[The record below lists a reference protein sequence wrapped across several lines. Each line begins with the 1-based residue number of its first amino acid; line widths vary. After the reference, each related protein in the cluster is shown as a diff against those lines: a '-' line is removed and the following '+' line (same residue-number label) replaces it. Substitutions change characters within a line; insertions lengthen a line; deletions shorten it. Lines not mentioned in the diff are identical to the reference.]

1 MKVAVIGDGG
11 WGTALAMVLNH
22 KGHEVTVWGPRQE
35 PIESIEKRC
44 ENIYFLPG
52 VNLSKRIKWT
62 THPGI
67 AAKHAELVVV
77 VVPSRYYKATLEM
90 FVPFITKETLI
101 VSATKGIDET
111 SYETMSVCAERILGQ
126 SVAVLSGPSHAEEV
140 ATQIPCAVTIAA
152 ADRALAHA
160 VQEAFMSDP
169 FRIYTHTDVLG
180 VELGGTLKNVI
191 AIAAGISDGLGF
203 GDNTKAALMTRGLAE
218 MTRLGVALGAEADTF
233 RGLSGLGD
241 LMVTCMSKHSRN
253 RGVGERL
260 GRGDSLEHIL
270 SDMKM
275 VAEGVWNCR
284 AVCELAQ
291 EKQIA
296 MPIAEQ
302 VNAVVHQGIDPQ
314 DALMALMGRSP
325 KSEHE

>member
-11 WGTALAMVLNH
+11 WGTALAMVLDH
-22 KGHEVTVWGPRQE
+22 KGHDVTVWGPRHE
-35 PIESIEKRC
+35 PIQSIEKRC
-44 ENIYFLPG
+44 ENIHFLPG
-52 VNLSKRIKWT
+52 VPLSNRIKWT
-62 THPGI
+62 THPGK
-67 AAKHAELVVV
+67 AAKHAQLVVV
-77 VVPSRYYKATLEM
+77 VVPSRFYKATLEM
-90 FVPFITKETLI
+90 FAPFISNETLV
-101 VSATKGIDET
+101 VSATKGIDES

-126 SVAVLSGPSHAEEV
+126 AVAVLSGPSHAEEV

-152 ADRALAHA
+152 EDLTLAHA

-260 GRGDSLEHIL
+260 GRGSSIEDIL

-275 VAEGVWNCR
+275 VAEGVWNCK

-291 EKQIA
+291 EKEVA

-302 VNAVVHQGIDPQ
+302 VNAVVHQGVNPR
-314 DALMALMGRSP
+314 DAMLSLMGRSP